1 MTLAARLQEANKQYK
16 SNFLC
21 KLMQITLDK
30 KLSKADVEAIIAVIN
45 SNPLNDNHVPNNKL
59 AAVLREE
66 GYDISSSAVDRHRR
80 GDCSCTRVIQ
90 GDK

>member
-1 MTLAARLQEANKQYK
+1 MALADKLREANNEYK

-21 KLMQITLDK
+21 NLMQITLNE
-30 KLSKADVEAIIAVIN
+30 KLSKADVDAIIAVIN
-45 SNPLNDNHVPNNKL
+45 SNPLNENHVPNNKL

-80 GDCSCTRVIQ
+80 GECSCTRMKQ